1 MFLPIFC
8 LHSKITKGSK
18 HIFTLHIFVERCFRF
33 LQFVEAAV
41 LGKVTIRKR
50 CLLWD
55 YHNTTQVPQAM
66 DKVNFDVPISFVS
79 NWNSWVPPELKGRA
93 PYRPMIREEPCLS
106 GQDWD
111 NVENTDQ
118 PIIHFFNEPER
129 HNISAEQAAD
139 VWQQQMLLL

>member
-1 MFLPIFC
+1 
-8 LHSKITKGSK
+8 
-18 HIFTLHIFVERCFRF
+18 
-33 LQFVEAAV
+33 
-41 LGKVTIRKR
+41 
-50 CLLWD
+50 
-55 YHNTTQVPQAM
+55 M

-139 VWQQQMLLL
+139 LVSPSCSNDDAGQAWIEDFMNRIQDAPPDYLGLHYYGTDGNAAQEFLEDMQNKWPEIPVIVSEIANQS